1 MKIKR
6 NFYKGKVYKG
16 DIFYANLGK
25 RKQGSEQ
32 QGIRPVAIL
41 QNNFGSS
48 FIVAPMTSQ
57 VKNEMKVHTKIE
69 NSCLEK
75 PSTILLEQITTIYR
89 HQLSE
94 KKGTLTNN
102 EIKRLN
108 IALGISLGLI

>member
-1 MKIKR
+1 MKVKR

-32 QGIRPVAIL
+32 QGTRPVAIL
-41 QNNFGSS
+41 QNFGSS

-57 VKNEMKVHTKIE
+57 VKNKMKVHTEIE

-108 IALGISLGLI
+108 RALVISLGLI

>member
-1 MKIKR
+1 MKVKR

-41 QNNFGSS
+41 QNFGSS
-48 FIVAPMTSQ
+48 FIVAPMTTQ
-57 VKNEMKVHTKIE
+57 VKNKMKVHTEIE

-108 IALGISLGLI
+108 RALVISLGLI

>member
-1 MKIKR
+1 MLKVKR

-41 QNNFGSS
+41 KNFGSS

-57 VKNEMKVHTKIE
+57 VKNKMKVHTEIE

-108 IALGISLGLI
+108 RALVISLGLI